1 MNPTHDLAIVGAG
14 PAGSAAAIVAARAGL
29 KVLLLDKA
37 SFPRG
42 KICGDC
48 LNPRTWEVWE
58 ELSLTA
64 PFKRLPHAVQRSLKV
79 SWENED
85 PVSCPLPDGPDAL
98 RAVSRTL
105 LDAWLLEEARTAGA
119 EIVTG
124 LSSSTISTSSLQI
137 ETSAG
142 TLAPRLLIGADG
154 RNSAIARKFG
164 LQAPPL
170 RDTRTGWQTTL
181 PADCADE
188 SVHMRFFREGYAGLA
203 RFSESEANFCM
214 VLNDSKADDPDAV
227 LQRVLP
233 EATAAEW
240 RTMAPIRRSENRHGI
255 GNVVLA
261 GDAWRVVEPFTGE
274 GIYLALKSGIA
285 AGRAATEVI
294 QKNDPLSFAS
304 RYAEQLQAEVPS
316 PSWVN
321 PLTRWL
327 GGSPSRA
334 RPFIRIFRASPGVMP
349 WLTRFVVGSS

>member
-14 PAGSAAAIVAARAGL
+14 PAGSTAAIVAARAGL

-58 ELSLTA
+58 ELGLTA
-64 PFKRLPHAVQRSLKV
+64 PFKHLPHAVQRSLKV

-85 PVSCPLPDGPDAL
+85 PVSCPLPEGPDAL

-105 LDAWLLEEARTAGA
+105 LDAWLLEDARAAGA
-119 EIVTG
+119 EIVTDITVP
-124 LSSSTISTSSLQI
+124 TISTSPLQI

-142 TLAPRLLIGADG
+142 TFMPRLLIGADG

-181 PADCADE
+181 PASFADE
-188 SVHMRFFREGYAGLA
+188 SVHMRFFQEGYAGLA

-214 VLNDSKADDPDAV
+214 VLNDSKTDDPDAV
-227 LQRVLP
+227 LERVLP
-233 EATAAEW
+233 GAKATEW
-240 RTMAPIRRSENRHGI
+240 RSMAPIRRPKNRHGI
-255 GNVVLA
+255 GNVVLT

-274 GIYLALKSGIA
+274 GIYLALKSGMA
-285 AGRAATEVI
+285 AGRSAIEAM
-294 QKNDPLSFAS
+294 KMKDPASFAGCYGK
-304 RYAEQLQAEVPS
+304 RLADGVPA
-316 PSWVN
+316 PTWVN
-321 PLTRWL
+321 PLSRWM
-327 GGSPSRA
+327 GS
-334 RPFIRIFRASPGVMP
+334 RPHRVRPWISLFRRMPATLP
-349 WLTRFVVGSS
+349 WLSRFVVD